1 MPNIVIIEKNGS
13 MKQINI
19 KSFVESDLYKKAGF
33 KTQKFFDC
41 QTIWNVELHKKRYSI
56 HLYAK
61 NQGRSG
67 QENKYEFPPPVDNA
81 LYFGSCVLVHKPSD
95 TMDIQDLTISEW
107 KTIYQHL
114 YGGFEDLSNSCI
126 DSIEDMKE
134 EIDDLLQEAKLRHL
148 KRTKP
153 HKITKSGYLKD
164 GFVVDDIK
172 EKVDDDDENSIE
184 EECDDY
190 DDTDD
195 SELDDKPKNKM
206 IQILNK
212 KIYQKQTELKNT
224 LEPMKCSLNTPENN
238 GQKKESKPRNKPTN
252 KPTNKKVKQ
261 LEEKEI
267 SNDET
272 KETNYLDC
280 TNELHYESY
289 NEDP

>member
-41 QTIWNVELHKKRYSI
+41 QTIWHVELDKKRYSI

-61 NQGRSG
+61 NQGRAG

-81 LYFGSCVLVHKPSD
+81 LYFGSCVLVYKPSD
-95 TMDIQDLTISEW
+95 STDIQDLTIGEW
-107 KTIYQHL
+107 KNIYQHL
-114 YGGFEDLSNSCI
+114 YGGFEDLSNPDI
-126 DSIEDMKE
+126 KTIEDMKE
-134 EIDDLLQEAKLRHL
+134 EIDDLLQEAKMRHL

-172 EKVDDDDENSIE
+172 EKEDDDENSGE
-184 EECDDY
+184 EEFNDC
-190 DDTDD
+190 DDTDE
-195 SELDDKPKNKM
+195 SELDDTPPTKM
-206 IQILNK
+206 IQIMNK
-212 KIYQKQTELKNT
+212 KVFQKQKELKNT
-224 LEPMKCSLNTPENN
+224 VELVLSSANMKENTRP
-238 GQKKESKPRNKPTN
+238 QKDSKLKN

-261 LEEKEI
+261 TDEKVLT
-267 SNDET
+267 NDEA

-289 NEDP
+289 NEDI